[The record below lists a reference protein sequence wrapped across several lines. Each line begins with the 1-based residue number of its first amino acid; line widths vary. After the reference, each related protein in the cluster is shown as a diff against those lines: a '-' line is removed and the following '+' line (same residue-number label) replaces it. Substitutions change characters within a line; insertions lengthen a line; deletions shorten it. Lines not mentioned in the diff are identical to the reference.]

1 MVHVVARSWGV
12 GIENN
17 LRAVRTAVDCRK
29 MVQVDMREET
39 ISENALGGKPGSYGG
54 RVILLS
60 HTHGVE
66 P

>member
-1 MVHVVARSWGV
+1 MVARSWGV

-39 ISENALGGKPGSYGG
+39 ISKNALGGKPGSYGG

-60 HTHGVE
+60 YTHGVE